1 VALTDDS
8 FQPKDDGYRAVRGG
22 ATRFLELAC
31 GDCGTLVMIYQK
43 DGPGPLWRCYLDRI
57 FAPPE
62 LAGLQH
68 QVQHRREMA
77 DLTCPGCGKVLGVPD
92 VYEPENRLAYRLRRG
107 QVKKTVRGK

>member
-1 VALTDDS
+1 MSVSDEL
-8 FQPKDDGYRAVRGG
+8 FQPKDDGYREARGG

-31 GDCGTLVMIYQK
+31 GDCGTVVMVYQK

-62 LAGLQH
+62 LATLQH
-68 QVQHRREMA
+68 RVSHKREMSN
-77 DLTCPGCGKVLGVPD
+77 LTCPQCGKLLGVPD

-107 QVKKTVRGK
+107 QVKKTVRAT